1 MSEAPAA
8 HSIYPDAVDSL
19 PVEFRIDGE
28 LGVRAVLR
36 DLSTRKVSVS
46 LYPNGRLEDFVVTQ
60 VAHVD
65 ENGVEFELA
74 DDPAA
79 LATIASSRSI
89 AAVAFPGSVKTQ
101 FVLAGFE
108 LLDSEVAGTPVLRA
122 PIPALLYRIQR
133 RDAFRVVPPVSDEAR
148 CVRRDGAGSETAY
161 PIVDLSAGGAAVL
174 APADAPPPRTGEHW
188 PHSRIETIDRVIPC
202 GLLVRHVDR
211 HEGADGG
218 SRIGLQFDALPSE
231 IQRQVQL
238 YVIDIDR
245 RMRRKA

>member
-1 MSEAPAA
+1 MPEAPAA

-19 PVEFRIDGE
+19 PAEFRIDGE

-46 LYPNGRLEDFVVTQ
+46 LYPEGRFEDFVVTQ

-65 ENGVEFELA
+65 ESGVEFELA
-74 DDPAA
+74 DDPAT
-79 LATIASSRSI
+79 LATIASARSI

-101 FVLAGFE
+101 FLLAGFE
-108 LLDSEVAGTPVLRA
+108 LLDREVAGRPVLRA

-133 RDAFRVVPPVSDEAR
+133 RDAFRVVPPVTDEAR

-161 PIVDLSAGGAAVL
+161 PIIDLSAGGAAVL
-174 APADAPPPRTGEHW
+174 APDGAQPSSIGEHW
-188 PHSRIETIDRVIPC
+188 SHSRIETVDRVIPC
-202 GLLVRHVDR
+202 GLLVRHVDQQD
-211 HEGADGG
+211 EGGAC
-218 SRIGLQFDALPSE
+218 RIGLQFDALPSE

-245 RMRRKA
+245 RMRRRD